1 MKKTIILAVILFQ
14 AALLLAVF
22 DDYNPSARARGMG
35 GAYTGVADD
44 INAIFYNPAGLTNVN
59 MEAMIGFSQL
69 NNQEFTEFKTAAVGI
84 RLPQNLGTVA
94 LGARL
99 FDVDF
104 EEETLMSEQI
114 WSLSHAFSLQKDIH
128 SQISV
133 GYTVN
138 YNLLQFDDDV
148 HDEAFAVDLG
158 ATALLHGRTKFGF
171 CVTNLRQA
179 VMGNNNQNTLPSKL
193 SLGVSYLPYD
203 QVTTSI
209 EVRKDFG
216 QETEFMGGVEAKMLE
231 ILSLRFGVHHNP
243 ATWNAGV
250 GLDVEGIKIDF
261 SYSTHTVL
269 PGTIYGN
276 VGYKF

>member
-44 INAIFYNPAGLTNVN
+44 VNAIFYNPAGLTNVN

-114 WSLSHAFSLQKDIH
+114 WSLSHAFSLQKDID
-128 SQISV
+128 SQIIV
-133 GYTVN
+133 
-138 YNLLQFDDDV
+138 
-148 HDEAFAVDLG
+148 
-158 ATALLHGRTKFGF
+158 
-171 CVTNLRQA
+171 
-179 VMGNNNQNTLPSKL
+179 
-193 SLGVSYLPYD
+193 
-203 QVTTSI
+203 
-209 EVRKDFG
+209 
-216 QETEFMGGVEAKMLE
+216 
-231 ILSLRFGVHHNP
+231 
-243 ATWNAGV
+243 
-250 GLDVEGIKIDF
+250 
-261 SYSTHTVL
+261 
-269 PGTIYGN
+269 
-276 VGYKF
+276 